1 MSTRSKQKT
10 PKASDASYWT
20 PADKANLVE
29 FLMTQGA
36 VPGANYKPQVWSEA
50 ASRMKNPPE
59 QGALKTANSCKTK
72 WRRVSQ
78 YDQISL
84 LSDVIH
90 FR

>member
-1 MSTRSKQKT
+1 M
-10 PKASDASYWT
+10 DE
-20 PADKANLVE
+20 ANLVE

-36 VPGANYKPQVWSEA
+36 IPGANYKPQVWSEA
-50 ASRMKNPPE
+50 ASRMKNPLE
-59 QGALKTANSCKTK
+59 RGALKTANSCKTK